1 MTTIPEELRSLN
13 RWHNWKDV
21 NGTKIPIQPN
31 GSAAKS
37 NDPTTWTDF
46 ETASAYGLLAFEI
59 ASPYTGI
66 DLDNCIDD
74 TGALRPWAWKI
85 IDKFD
90 GIAYAEVSPSMRGI
104 KLITRGRKPDGSRCV
119 HKIGDDKQQ
128 IECYDKTRFWT
139 MTGNVYNRQIVIG
152 DGQEAVDWL
161 CEQYLRPVAPAVYVA
176 PTVSSGFGLEQRAA
190 AYVDSIPPA
199 GPGSR
204 NNTAFGIAGH
214 LLAMVGDAGE
224 RLTADQVLANMR
236 AWNATNLEPLGD
248 DELQRVTDS
257 ASKNGTARAPKVSQR
272 IVVAED
278 SGVDLSGI
286 LGVIER
292 SEKLP
297 EDFPIDLLE
306 IPGLIG
312 DIILHNLATA
322 HYPLPELALGGA
334 LALMSSLTAGKV
346 EYRQSRSNIY
356 VMGLAPSGGGKERAR
371 KLNREVLH
379 AAGHGEVCGPERIGS
394 HAGIISA
401 LAENWNTLFQIDE
414 IGRLLA
420 TMQSAQNAPH
430 LFNIASVLMQI
441 YSSADT
447 IWQADAYGDRK
458 KCKVLNYPHCVVYG
472 TSVPGGF
479 WESLT
484 EENLSDGLIGRFL
497 VFENPEYVDYQEPA
511 DVGLPQS
518 IVERARNWLEH
529 RTHSGNLGGMTNH
542 EGAKPQR
549 IHADEQATERLRA
562 HAMQIS
568 AKRKNEDPVNAAIW
582 SRHAEKTNK
591 IAMLFACSRW
601 TENSPWPTI
610 RLTDADKA
618 VRLNNWLTRRMLRR
632 AGLHVAANQTE
643 KDLLKVLRLLQS
655 QEEWTQ
661 AELSRK
667 MRWLKARD
675 RREILLSLQE
685 SGDIV
690 AEERETKGRTA
701 VIYRAK

>member
-1 MTTIPEELRSLN
+1 
-13 RWHNWKDV
+13 
-21 NGTKIPIQPN
+21 
-31 GSAAKS
+31 
-37 NDPTTWTDF
+37 
-46 ETASAYGLLAFEI
+46 
-59 ASPYTGI
+59 
-66 DLDNCIDD
+66 
-74 TGALRPWAWKI
+74 
-85 IDKFD
+85 
-90 GIAYAEVSPSMRGI
+90 
-104 KLITRGRKPDGSRCV
+104 
-119 HKIGDDKQQ
+119 
-128 IECYDKTRFWT
+128 
-139 MTGNVYNRQIVIG
+139 
-152 DGQEAVDWL
+152 
-161 CEQYLRPVAPAVYVA
+161 
-176 PTVSSGFGLEQRAA
+176 
-190 AYVDSIPPA
+190 
-199 GPGSR
+199 
-204 NNTAFGIAGH
+204 
-214 LLAMVGDAGE
+214 
-224 RLTADQVLANMR
+224 
-236 AWNATNLEPLGD
+236 
-248 DELQRVTDS
+248 
-257 ASKNGTARAPKVSQR
+257 
-272 IVVAED
+272 
-278 SGVDLSGI
+278 
-286 LGVIER
+286 
-292 SEKLP
+292 
-297 EDFPIDLLE
+297 
-306 IPGLIG
+306 
-312 DIILHNLATA
+312 
-322 HYPLPELALGGA
+322 
-334 LALMSSLTAGKV
+334 
-346 EYRQSRSNIY
+346 
-356 VMGLAPSGGGKERAR
+356 MGLAPSGGGKERAR

-441 YSSADT
+441 YSSSDT

-458 KCKVLNYPHCVVYG
+458 KCKVLHYPHCVVYG

-511 DVGLPQS
+511 DIGLSQS
-518 IVERARNWLEH
+518 IVDRARNWLEY

-549 IHADEQATERLRA
+549 VHADEQATERLRA

-601 TENSPWPTI
+601 AESSPWPTI

-643 KDLLKVLRLLQS
+643 KDLLKVLRILQS

-690 AEERETKGRTA
+690 AEERQTKGRTA

>member
-1 MTTIPEELRSLN
+1 
-13 RWHNWKDV
+13 
-21 NGTKIPIQPN
+21 
-31 GSAAKS
+31 
-37 NDPTTWTDF
+37 
-46 ETASAYGLLAFEI
+46 
-59 ASPYTGI
+59 
-66 DLDNCIDD
+66 
-74 TGALRPWAWKI
+74 
-85 IDKFD
+85 
-90 GIAYAEVSPSMRGI
+90 
-104 KLITRGRKPDGSRCV
+104 
-119 HKIGDDKQQ
+119 
-128 IECYDKTRFWT
+128 
-139 MTGNVYNRQIVIG
+139 
-152 DGQEAVDWL
+152 
-161 CEQYLRPVAPAVYVA
+161 
-176 PTVSSGFGLEQRAA
+176 
-190 AYVDSIPPA
+190 
-199 GPGSR
+199 
-204 NNTAFGIAGH
+204 
-214 LLAMVGDAGE
+214 
-224 RLTADQVLANMR
+224 
-236 AWNATNLEPLGD
+236 
-248 DELQRVTDS
+248 
-257 ASKNGTARAPKVSQR
+257 
-272 IVVAED
+272 
-278 SGVDLSGI
+278 
-286 LGVIER
+286 
-292 SEKLP
+292 
-297 EDFPIDLLE
+297 
-306 IPGLIG
+306 
-312 DIILHNLATA
+312 
-322 HYPLPELALGGA
+322 LPELALGGA

-447 IWQADAYGDRK
+447 IWHADAYGDRK
-458 KCKVLNYPHCVVYG
+458 KCKVLHYPHCVVYG

-511 DVGLPQS
+511 DAGLPQS
-518 IVERARNWLEH
+518 IVDRARNWLEY

-601 TENSPWPTI
+601 AENGPWPTI